1 MGVDG
6 RPLARTLVKLGMHL
20 PKVLKALVP
29 QPLKSH
35 LLAAYLKPKARK
47 DPDTYFISYHK
58 SGRTWLR
65 VLIGKALSE
74 HYGFPDHQALMFG
87 PITQR
92 YGISV
97 IGATHDGSAALDG
110 RKYWELDR
118 DKSRFGEKKVIFLT
132 RDVRDLIVS
141 SYHALRKRDKV
152 FEGSLGD
159 FIRSDEFGVRRILQ
173 FYKIWADNRHVPKE
187 FLLIRYEELH
197 SDAQGQLRKVLDF
210 IGAEHISEAC
220 IEAAVE
226 FARFDNMKRME
237 QTDFFQTDLLRPKDP
252 SDKNSFKV
260 RRGLVGGYKD
270 ELSQDDIDYI
280 DAVIA
285 EMGNPFV

>member
-1 MGVDG
+1 M
-6 RPLARTLVKLGMHL
+6 LGNHL
-20 PKVLKALVP
+20 PKALKALVP
-29 QPLKSH
+29 QPLKSR
-35 LLAAYLKPKARK
+35 LLAVGLSPKTRR

-74 HYGFPDHQALMFG
+74 HYGFPDHQAVKLG
-87 PITQR
+87 SITRQ
-92 YGISV
+92 YGLSAT
-97 IGATHDGSAALDG
+97 GSTHDGSAALDG

-118 DKSRFGEKKVIFLT
+118 DKSRFREKKVMFLA

-141 SYHALRKRDKV
+141 SFYALSKRDKV

-210 IGAEHISEAC
+210 IGAEHISAAC

-226 FARFDNMKRME
+226 FARFDNMKRLE
-237 QTDFFQTDLLRPKDP
+237 RSDYFRTDLLRPKDP
-252 SDKNSFKV
+252 SDQDSFKV

-270 ELSQDDIDYI
+270 ELSHDDIDYI
-280 DAVIA
+280 DAAIA
-285 EMGNPFV
+285 EMGNPFA